1 MNKHALRLPDYLN
14 HMLAAMDRV
23 AGYLIDHDEA
33 SFAQMSMLQ
42 DAVIRNIEIVG
53 EAANNVLKAEPN
65 MPRLHPE
72 IPWAEIYAMRNRV
85 AHGYFA
91 VDLNVIWQTACRDL
105 PELYPLLTRLLQS
118 LDKTDP

>member
-1 MNKHALRLPDYLN
+1 MNKHALRLPDYVK
-14 HMLAAMDRV
+14 HMLAAIERV
-23 AGYLIDHDEA
+23 TSYLTDHDEI
-33 SFAQMSMLQ
+33 SFLQTPMLQ
-42 DAVIRNIEIVG
+42 DAIIRNIEIVG

-91 VDLNVIWQTACRDL
+91 VDVNVVWQTACRDL
-105 PELYPLLTRLLQS
+105 PELHPMLETLLQS
-118 LDKTDP
+118 LKKTDP